1 MSIKNHYV
9 YPLYIEYL
17 KSKRMSKGAF
27 ELSKLSEEKFF
38 DFKFR
43 YDTDEYFK
51 EEQEKNFKSIIR
63 EDKIN
68 DILYDKLKQDNS
80 SR

>member
-9 YPLYIEYL
+9 YPLYVEYL

>member
-1 MSIKNHYV
+1 MSIKDHHV
-9 YPLYIEYL
+9 YPLYVEYL
-17 KSKRMSKGAF
+17 KSRRMSKGAF
-27 ELSKLSEEKFF
+27 EISKLSEEKFF

-43 YDTDEYFK
+43 YDTDEYFR
-51 EEQEKNFKSIIR
+51 EEQEKSFKSIIR

-80 SR
+80 S